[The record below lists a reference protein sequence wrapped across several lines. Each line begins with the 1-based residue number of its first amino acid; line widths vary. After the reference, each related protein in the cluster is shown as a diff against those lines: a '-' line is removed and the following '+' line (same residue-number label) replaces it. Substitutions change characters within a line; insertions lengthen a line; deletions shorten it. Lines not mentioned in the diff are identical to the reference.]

1 MSANDY
7 KNSDTF
13 CVLPWNHLCVRPDEA
28 LKPCCRY
35 LAVND
40 AVDNPVNV
48 NLNDLQQNGI
58 SAMNNDYL
66 KKLRQDLLDGV
77 KRVEC
82 TKCYQQEDAT
92 KGLSDRT
99 SLRLF
104 HMRGFDPYI
113 KENYTNEFDQVR
125 YIEMSF
131 DNICNLQCRM
141 CDSKFSSKLQKRDKF
156 LGEEVYKKLQP
167 TFSKFDNIDLSGLV
181 HIKLLGGE
189 AFISPNFIK
198 FLEYIES
205 RSNPNNITMEIIT
218 NGTTIPSKK
227 IINKLN
233 KYNKLIINVS
243 LDAYDKANDY
253 QRHGSSYINV
263 FNNAKTYEQ
272 IFTSI
277 QIGFHSTVSVL
288 TANKLADTLN
298 FLIEKHKYHV
308 SVDFVR
314 YPRYM
319 SLLHVP
325 ESYVTWVLEQNK
337 HNATATKLINSFVK
351 SGEYNEKHWNDFF
364 DTTKK
369 LDTFYKTNIA
379 DYNPALVKYLKEH
392 NYGF

>member
-13 CVLPWNHLCVRPDEA
+13 CILPWNHLCVRPDET

-58 SAMNNDYL
+58 AAMNNDYL

-141 CDSKFSSKLQKRDKF
+141 CDSKFSSKLQKSPKAKRKKGIPTLD
-156 LGEEVYKKLQP
+156 LGLDVEV
-167 TFSKFDNIDLSGLV
+167 
-181 HIKLLGGE
+181 
-189 AFISPNFIK
+189 
-198 FLEYIES
+198 
-205 RSNPNNITMEIIT
+205 
-218 NGTTIPSKK
+218 
-227 IINKLN
+227 
-233 KYNKLIINVS
+233 
-243 LDAYDKANDY
+243 
-253 QRHGSSYINV
+253 
-263 FNNAKTYEQ
+263 
-272 IFTSI
+272 
-277 QIGFHSTVSVL
+277 
-288 TANKLADTLN
+288 
-298 FLIEKHKYHV
+298 
-308 SVDFVR
+308 
-314 YPRYM
+314 
-319 SLLHVP
+319 
-325 ESYVTWVLEQNK
+325 
-337 HNATATKLINSFVK
+337 
-351 SGEYNEKHWNDFF
+351 
-364 DTTKK
+364 
-369 LDTFYKTNIA
+369 DTF
-379 DYNPALVKYLKEH
+379 KEDD
-392 NYGF
+392 